1 MNKHILVLETIL
13 KKTERGGRELFLTIW
28 LVVIIILS
36 SWSVMELEFV
46 SVESADVQILN
57 ILEAIVRS
65 VK

>member
-13 KKTERGGRELFLTIW
+13 KKTERGGRELFWIIW

-65 VK
+65 VR

>member
-1 MNKHILVLETIL
+1 M
-13 KKTERGGRELFLTIW
+13 ERWGAFCLIIW
-28 LVVIIILS
+28 VVVIVILS

-46 SVESADVQILN
+46 SVESANVQILN